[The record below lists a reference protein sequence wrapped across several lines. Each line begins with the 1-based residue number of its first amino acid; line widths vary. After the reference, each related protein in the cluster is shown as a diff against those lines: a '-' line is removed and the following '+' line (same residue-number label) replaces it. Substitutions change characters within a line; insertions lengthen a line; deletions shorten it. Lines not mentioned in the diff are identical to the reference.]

1 MLKIKHCLDTGAGQ
15 VLQNIYTVVI
25 ASVQRRRTIFP
36 GGHPNSLLVQTLN
49 FGEHMGI
56 SLIFVWI
63 GHTLMYM
70 YVVLILLNLY
80 LLDYKT
86 V

>member
-1 MLKIKHCLDTGAGQ
+1 MDGLKLGLHLIAEMIGAVDRHKVCIKYHE
-15 VLQNIYTVVI
+15 IVV
-25 ASVQRRRTIFP
+25 RTIFP

-70 YVVLILLNLY
+70 S
-80 LLDYKT
+80 
-86 V
+86 